1 MADQQSMLT
10 TFLYTIFVSILTHTK
25 MPNLDVLYNDRQ
37 HHGITKECFFFLL
50 TQISATEQN
59 GKLYC
64 LHYPDLFVLL
74 HHQMTA
80 QFLR

>member
-10 TFLYTIFVSILTHTK
+10 TFLHIIFVSILTHTK
-25 MPNLDVLYNDRQ
+25 MPNLYILQDDRAHQWHYKTVL
-37 HHGITKECFFFLL
+37 CFLID
-50 TQISATEQN
+50 ISFSYRTD

-64 LHYPDLFVLL
+64 LCHLDLFVLL

-80 QFLR
+80 HFLE